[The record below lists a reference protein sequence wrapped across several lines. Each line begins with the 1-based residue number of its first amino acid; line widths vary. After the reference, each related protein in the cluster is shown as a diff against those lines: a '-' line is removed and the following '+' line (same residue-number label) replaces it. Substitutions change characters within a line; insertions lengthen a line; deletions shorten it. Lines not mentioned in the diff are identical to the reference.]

1 MTRLIV
7 VLMLLSVIWIT
18 PAQAGQSPFA
28 TPDDHEV
35 QAVMEKTASAASSG
49 EGTSSGGSGSGIRA
63 AELVEENAL
72 PPVPPAPPAPV
83 LVPSDEEESSPAG
96 GAISGGTASS
106 GSSTLDANT
115 GDESYTDSPTS
126 TDSSRSKPLTIEGK
140 KFLPLR
146 VLSRAFSNIYQNP
159 DKMSPTVEENVPAFQ
174 SFYVYDKKAS
184 PSDLNPL
191 GWYQVGTDNRGTVV
205 GWMNSGDVFEWKQTM
220 SLSYTHPEGRHP
232 VLMFEKKQEVEKYAT
247 MDPVQRKQ
255 AVEKVYAD
263 IDSGR
268 ITKDFPVVTV
278 EPKMAVDITKQFY
291 LLPIL
296 SFEKIQIDNREG
308 RILQLAAVTKG
319 GATARESSDIRKN
332 KGYLETATETT
343 AQEAARVIKNA
354 AIDVVWVMD
363 TTNSMMPYIT
373 QTLKVVENASKR
385 ITGNPDVARSVKFGI
400 WGYRDSLEIPGIGY
414 NVKNYTPKLEQ
425 IDAFNTILHTVDITK
440 VGSEGYAEDV
450 FSGVNSAITE
460 TAWTPNAI
468 RFVILVGDAP
478 SHEPGHKWN
487 ASGQSSETLRKLADE
502 KNISLI
508 AIHIK
513 DPQAGNYHQ
522 LTQEQ
527 FTTLS
532 KNKGV
537 LESSYYSTPSEDLA
551 GFEQATK
558 DMINV
563 IIASLEQ
570 SKAQVSSPAV
580 PASDFTTTTATT
592 AGPAT
597 AKPANLD
604 LSDNQTAPA
613 NGAPAG
619 AASLASGALHAAFVQ
634 WIGSQAGA
642 QAPRDVVAWVM
653 DKDLLA
659 TDIQALE
666 VRLLINKRQLD
677 SLRETLITIL
687 KAGRIGQISGDD
699 FFSSLQA
706 AAASTARDPDMI
718 KRANSLAQTGL
729 IPEFLQGL
737 PYSSRIM
744 DMNNELWASWS
755 VDAQDMLLDDLEAR
769 IMAYETIHD
778 APEGWV
784 QLNKNDDPGDYVY
797 PIPLDLLP

>member
-1 MTRLIV
+1 MFMRQKSRVISALMVLLFLFLIA
-7 VLMLLSVIWIT
+7 LPQIS
-18 PAQAGQSPFA
+18 AAGQ
-28 TPDDHEV
+28 
-35 QAVMEKTASAASSG
+35 
-49 EGTSSGGSGSGIRA
+49 
-63 AELVEENAL
+63 L
-72 PPVPPAPPAPV
+72 
-83 LVPSDEEESSPAG
+83 
-96 GAISGGTASS
+96 
-106 GSSTLDANT
+106 
-115 GDESYTDSPTS
+115 
-126 TDSSRSKPLTIEGK
+126 KPLTIEGK

-146 VLSRAFSNIYQNP
+146 VLSRAFSNIYQEP
-159 DKMSPTVEENVPAFQ
+159 DKKSPTVEENVPAFQ

-184 PSDLNPL
+184 TSDLNPL

-220 SLSYTHPEGRHP
+220 CLSYTHPEGRHP

-373 QTLKVVENASKR
+373 QTLKAVENASKR
-385 ITGNPDVARSVKFGI
+385 ITDNPDVARSVKFGI

-513 DPQAGNYHQ
+513 DPQAENYHQ

-537 LESSYYSTPSEDLA
+537 LESSYYSTPSDDLA

-563 IIASLEQ
+563 IITSLEQ

-580 PASDFTTTTATT
+580 PASDFTTTTVTATAPDGDQGNAVTAPAVPTSDFTTTTATT

-604 LSDNQTAPA
+604 LSDNQKPAPA

-677 SLRETLITIL
+677 SLRETLTTIL
-687 KAGRIGQISGDD
+687 KAGRTGQISGDD

-755 VDAQDMLLDDLEAR
+755 VDAQDMFLADLEAR

-784 QLNKNDDPGDYVY
+784 QLNKSDDPGDYVY